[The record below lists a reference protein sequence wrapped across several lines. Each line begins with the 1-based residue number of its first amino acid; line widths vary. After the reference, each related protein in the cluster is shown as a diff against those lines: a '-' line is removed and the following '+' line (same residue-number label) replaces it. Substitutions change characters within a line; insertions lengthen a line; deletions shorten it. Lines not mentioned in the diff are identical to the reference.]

1 MRITEEQTALIR
13 SLRCERLASN
23 IIDIYRG
30 CSQRLAIKRIKAAS
44 AMKSETALQ
53 D

>member
-1 MRITEEQTALIR
+1 MALIR

-23 IIDIYRG
+23 IIDNSRG
-30 CSQRLAIKRIKAAS
+30 CFQWLTIKRIKAAS